1 MVTVLDMKQ
10 VCWLALRVKFE
21 QVRRGRYRVMW
32 RMWKEEGMQARGA
45 ANLNGA
51 FSSGTAAEG
60 FNAANE
66 AAAGYAQLSQCQ
78 CRLKLKPGRVGGGRH
93 DGAGNSPFQSSLQA
107 ARAGAAVVAGAGAG
121 GAGAGGAGAA
131 PDGLASPPP
140 SPRNQGWLTAGGGGG
155 GWWDVVVGELTLAG
169 KSTSPDGGGGGAE
182 DVHCLL
188 QGSNNWIGGIK
199 FAGVR
204 SNALMKTAPL
214 DPSCVEK
221 MAAYANEPTRIVPPA
236 PPATCMFLHVCRART
251 AECYPHSN
259 ILTF

>member
-1 MVTVLDMKQ
+1 
-10 VCWLALRVKFE
+10 
-21 QVRRGRYRVMW
+21 MW

-169 KSTSPDGGGGGAE
+169 KSSSPDGGWGGAE

-214 DPSCVEK
+214 DPSCACFTTGGLRERTH
-221 MAAYANEPTRIVPPA
+221 ANRPARPSCNVHVPACLPCTHCGMLSA
-236 PPATCMFLHVCRART
+236 F
-251 AECYPHSN
+251 
-259 ILTF
+259 